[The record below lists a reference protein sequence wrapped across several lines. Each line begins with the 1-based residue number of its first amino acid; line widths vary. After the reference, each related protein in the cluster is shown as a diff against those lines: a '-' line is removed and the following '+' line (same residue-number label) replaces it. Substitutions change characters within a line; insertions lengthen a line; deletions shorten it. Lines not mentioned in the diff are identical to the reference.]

1 MLKTILNNW
10 LIPAIL
16 LIVTLL
22 AAYFFGAGWAGVM
35 VAALFCL
42 TLTGAILVILQE
54 QRKLYRENRISRAK
68 LIRNALFQ
76 IMGILLAMALASLL
90 GRWIADVA
98 TQQISNGL
106 IKFIAGMMIG
116 LLAGMGVGF
125 LVKQMWGRLA
135 NSTG

>member
-22 AAYFFGAGWAGVM
+22 AAYFFGDGWAGVI
-35 VAALFCL
+35 VAALFCV
-42 TLTGAILVILQE
+42 TLAGAILVILQE

-76 IMGILLAMALASLL
+76 IAGILLAMALASLL
-90 GRWIADVA
+90 GRWLAEAA

-106 IKFIAGMMIG
+106 IKFIAGMILG

-135 NSTG
+135 GRG